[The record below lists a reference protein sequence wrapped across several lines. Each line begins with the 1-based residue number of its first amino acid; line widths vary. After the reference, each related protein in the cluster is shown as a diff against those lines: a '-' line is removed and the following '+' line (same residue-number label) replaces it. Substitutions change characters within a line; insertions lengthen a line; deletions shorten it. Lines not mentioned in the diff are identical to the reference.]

1 MSDPNNVEEIMLELK
16 SSYPDVEFNSY
27 HHSIFAKVSLNEV
40 SDYVRFEL
48 TQNPNLSNTSVY
60 EEDWLKSKKWICY
73 NRSYSQEL
81 GSGSRFGGED
91 AIKVF
96 DESIDNLC
104 YRLNRNIE
112 IARSSEIFLQKTSK
126 VLKC

>member
-16 SSYPDVEFNSY
+16 SSYPDVEFSPY
-27 HHSIFAKVSLNEV
+27 HHSIFAKVSLNKT

-48 TQNPNLSNTSVY
+48 TQQPNLSTTSIY
-60 EEDWLKSKKWICY
+60 EENWLKSKKWICY

-91 AIKVF
+91 PIKVF
-96 DESIDNLC
+96 NEAIDGLH

-112 IARSSEIFLQKTSK
+112 IARSSEVFLQKTSK
-126 VLKC
+126 VS